1 MWLNAGHVGSASV
14 TNMSGVVGPPP
25 TNTQILP
32 TNPPPPLFHSSMNFL
47 LHENIA
53 WLIDK
58 LDIKR
63 ANITTPS
70 EVMSEYTSTRD
81 GFQQAIEWSLT
92 GPPDEAKA
100 FAEAVSTPDF
110 YQVLNGH
117 RLPYDDYVKHIEEM
131 RAKVVEW
138 KPIV

>member
-1 MWLNAGHVGSASV
+1 
-14 TNMSGVVGPPP
+14 
-25 TNTQILP
+25 
-32 TNPPPPLFHSSMNFL
+32 MNFL
-47 LHENIA
+47 FHENIA

-58 LDIKR
+58 LGIKQ

-81 GFQQAIEWSLT
+81 GFQRAIEWSLT

-117 RLPYDDYVKHIEEM
+117 RLPYDEYVKHIEEM